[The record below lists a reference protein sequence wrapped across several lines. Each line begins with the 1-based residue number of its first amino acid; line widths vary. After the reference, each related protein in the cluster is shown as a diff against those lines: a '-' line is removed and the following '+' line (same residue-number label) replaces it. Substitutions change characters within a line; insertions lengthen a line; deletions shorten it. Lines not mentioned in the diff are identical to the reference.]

1 MTNREKLLEALR
13 LLNAAR
19 DGLNQEATSC
29 TACGLHVKQN
39 WLESQAA
46 ETLRGSRAK
55 IGRLLENPELQ
66 PWLDRR

>member
-13 LLNAAR
+13 LLNEAR
-19 DGLNQEATSC
+19 DDLNQEATPC
-29 TACGLHVKQN
+29 GACGLHVKQN